1 MGLFSWFRKDDAED
15 VAAENTAANG
25 GAEAPEEPVKEHGP
39 WDVDEAPEDA
49 DRLDFGALK
58 LPSGHD
64 CKVQLT
70 IDRKSRKALGA
81 IVQSP
86 NAAMQVNV
94 YAAPK
99 TGELWPDLREELVES
114 VTSQGG
120 TASFREGPFGP
131 EVEARI
137 PRKDVAG
144 VRHVRYVG
152 VDGPRWFLRATM
164 EGTAVTNKAER
175 EKLYSVLRD
184 TVVERGDKP
193 HPVRD
198 LLTLTIPDTAQAR
211 LEEQFGVPQLPKRG
225 PEITEIR

>member
-1 MGLFSWFRKDDAED
+1 MGLFSWFRGDKAPQEADEAEETEIVED
-15 VAAENTAANG
+15 IPKEN
-25 GAEAPEEPVKEHGP
+25 GP
-39 WDVDEAPEDA
+39 WDVDEAPDGVE
-49 DRLDFGALK
+49 RLDFGALK

-64 CKVQLT
+64 CRVQLT

-99 TGELWPDLREELVES
+99 TAELWPDLREELVES
-114 VTSQGG
+114 VSSEGG
-120 TASFREGPFGP
+120 SASYREGPFGP
-131 EVEARI
+131 EIEARI

-152 VDGPRWFLRATM
+152 VDGPRWFLRATI
-164 EGTAVTNKAER
+164 EGVAVTNAAER
-175 EKLYSVLRD
+175 EKLYEVLRGA
-184 TVVERGDKP
+184 VVDRGTEP
-193 HPVRD
+193 HPARD
-198 LLTLTIPDTAQAR
+198 LLTLTIPKTAQSQ
-211 LEEQFGVPQLPKRG
+211 LDEQMGVPDLPKRG